1 MDYAAA
7 LSAIKPASFVPDIG
21 KADDTPVVSAIPAVG
36 GSDPNVTFKD
46 ELMKM
51 LGDVNDKINTSDD
64 NTRDLATGATG
75 DIQKVVTSVEEA
87 NLSMSYMMSIRTKL
101 LDVYSEISRLQ
112 V

>member
-1 MDYAAA
+1 MDYITA
-7 LSAIKPASFVPDIG
+7 LSSLKTASFVPDIG
-21 KADDTPVVSAIPAVG
+21 KTDETPAVSAIPGA

-46 ELMKM
+46 TLVKM
-51 LGDVNDKINTSDD
+51 LGDVNNKINTSDD

-87 NLSMSYMMSIRTKL
+87 NLAMSYMMSIRTKL
-101 LDVYSEISRLQ
+101 LDVYSEVSRLQ

>member
-1 MDYAAA
+1 MDYASA

-21 KADDTPVVSAIPAVG
+21 KSDETPAVSAIPG
-36 GSDPNVTFKD
+36 TSSDPNVTFKD
-46 ELMKM
+46 TLTKM
-51 LGDVNDKINTSDD
+51 LSDVNDKINTSDD

-87 NLSMSYMMSIRTKL
+87 NLAMSYMMSIRTKL
-101 LDVYSEISRLQ
+101 LDVYSEVSRLQ

>member
-1 MDYAAA
+1 MNSLGA
-7 LSAIKPASFVPDIG
+7 LSAYQPAQFVPDIG
-21 KADDTPVVSAIPAVG
+21 NDDETPSVSPVPAAG
-36 GSDPNVTFKD
+36 TADPNVTFKD
-46 ELMKM
+46 TLMKM

-87 NLSMSYMMSIRTKL
+87 NLSMQYMMSIRTKL
-101 LDVYSEISRLQ
+101 LDAYNEISRLQ